1 MAKPYVAP
9 PEFMAYPNYLDL
21 DDLIPG
27 GTQAQQQAELFNSLL
42 RASGLVDGYC
52 RAKRGLDAHIAT
64 DVLSTRIN
72 PVTWEAAVRLKD
84 GPLRQVLSIQIAPLG
99 VPGATAVQ
107 VPATSAYL
115 LDGMLRIPAPNAV
128 PGHRGRVVVTVQ
140 YVAGWPVTTLAAP
153 VAVGTEQLTPVSAT
167 GIMPGAVLR
176 LWDPG
181 VEEYVAVSAL
191 YQPGGVIVPLAAPLA
206 SAHPAGVALDDLPL
220 DIHEAVTL
228 WTMGLLAR
236 PTSGGDED
244 AFSDT
249 TGDGPTTAG
258 KDPRRHGSG
267 LIAGAK
273 RILEDGGYVRAAS

>member
-1 MAKPYVAP
+1 MTKPYVAA

-27 GTQAQQQAELFNSLL
+27 GTAAQQQAELVNSLL

-52 RAKRGLDAHIAT
+52 RAKRGLDAHVAT
-64 DVLSTRIN
+64 DVVSARIN
-72 PVTWEAAVRLKD
+72 PITWEVAVRLKD
-84 GPLRQVLSIQIAPLG
+84 GPLQQVLSVQVAPLG
-99 VPGATAVQ
+99 VPGAAPVQ
-107 VPATSAYL
+107 VPATAAYL

-128 PGHRGRVVVTVQ
+128 PGYHGRVVVTVQ
-140 YVAGWPVTTLAAP
+140 YVAGWPVTALAAP
-153 VAVGTEQLTPVSAT
+153 AAVGAEQLAPVSVI
-167 GIMPGAVLR
+167 GITPGAVMR

-181 VEEYVAVSAL
+181 VEEYVTVSGL
-191 YQPGGVIVPLAAPLA
+191 YLPGNPIVPLTAPL
-206 SAHPAGVALDDLPL
+206 SSPHQAGAALDELPL
-220 DIHEAVTL
+220 DVHEAVTL

-258 KDPRRHGSG
+258 KDPRRHGAG

-273 RILEDGGYVRAAS
+273 QILDEGGYVRAAT